1 MVLSSGIARVR
12 RTVPN
17 GRRQYCRECGE
28 NQVSSPIFDVE
39 KRLRAACSSP
49 TKGAFKG
56 ETRELAK
63 KRKPLVTDALSPVYL
78 VGAGPGDPE
87 LLTIKAL
94 RLLGEA
100 DVVVYDRL
108 VSKGVLALIPS
119 GATRIFAGKVARHHY
134 MPQAEINE
142 LLVGLA
148 RSGRKV
154 VRLKGGDPF
163 VFGRGG
169 EEAERLAESGVP
181 FEIVPG
187 VTSAS
192 GCSAYAG
199 IPLTHRG
206 LAHGVRYVAGH
217 TQDGEII
224 ELNWASLAD
233 PDTTLVVYMGRTNVR
248 RLADQLIAHGLS
260 AETPA
265 AAILNGTRPDQRTL
279 VTTLRLLANQLE
291 ALGLAVPTL
300 LVIGRVVSLAE
311 VLAWYVPDSADDDS
325 ETRNAP

>member
-1 MVLSSGIARVR
+1 M
-12 RTVPN
+12 
-17 GRRQYCRECGE
+17 
-28 NQVSSPIFDVE
+28 
-39 KRLRAACSSP
+39 
-49 TKGAFKG
+49 
-56 ETRELAK
+56 
-63 KRKPLVTDALSPVYL
+63 RKPLVASTLSPVYL

-87 LLTIKAL
+87 LLTVKAL

-108 VSKGVLALIPS
+108 VSEEVLALIPS
-119 GATRIFAGKVARHHY
+119 GATRIFAGKVARHHH
-134 MPQAEINE
+134 MPQPEINE

-187 VTSAS
+187 ITSAS

-224 ELNWASLAD
+224 DLNWASLAD

-260 AETPA
+260 AGTPA
-265 AAILNGTRPDQRTL
+265 AAILNGTRPDQKTV
-279 VTTLRLLANQLE
+279 VTTLRLLADRVE

-311 VLAWYVPDSADDDS
+311 LLAWYAPDSAGGDP
-325 ETRNAP
+325 ETCEAP

>member
-1 MVLSSGIARVR
+1 LEALAGHRFFAYE
-12 RTVPN
+12 
-17 GRRQYCRECGE
+17 GRIGG
-28 NQVSSPIFDVE
+28 
-39 KRLRAACSSP
+39 K
-49 TKGAFKG
+49 
-56 ETRELAK
+56 TRIVVK
-63 KRKPLVTDALSPVYL
+63 KRKPLVADALSPVYL

-87 LLTIKAL
+87 LLTLKAL

-108 VSKGVLALIPS
+108 VSEEVLALIPS

-134 MPQAEINE
+134 MPQTEINE

-169 EEAERLAESGVP
+169 EEAARLAESGIP
-181 FEIVPG
+181 FEVVPG

-206 LAHGVRYVAGH
+206 LAHSVRYVAGY
-217 TQDGEII
+217 TQKGEII

-248 RLADQLIAHGLS
+248 RLGEQLIAHGLS

-265 AAILNGTRPDQRTL
+265 AAILNGTRPNQRTV
-279 VTTLRLLANQLE
+279 VTTLKFLADRVE
-291 ALGLAVPTL
+291 ALNVAAPTL

-311 VLAWYVPDSADDDS
+311 VLAWYAPDSADHDDPGTS
-325 ETRNAP
+325 KVP